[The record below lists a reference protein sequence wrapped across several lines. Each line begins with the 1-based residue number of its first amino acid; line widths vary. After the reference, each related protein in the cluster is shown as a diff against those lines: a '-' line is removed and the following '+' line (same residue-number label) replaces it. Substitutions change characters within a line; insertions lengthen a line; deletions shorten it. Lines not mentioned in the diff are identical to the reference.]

1 MLLSTLMANYT
12 PDASYAG
19 AIMANDMVLAVDT
32 SVSQNADPANYAVVQ
47 EYIEGVES
55 SINAETTEKEYIRSG
70 KSTSKSS
77 NQRTF
82 SISGD
87 RYVGDAAQDFFMS
100 KKYATG
106 QDAVCKY
113 VYFDLKTGKGESG
126 TLTISVDTDGG
137 GNAGD
142 NSTISINLSK
152 TGAAPADYTYGA
164 SGTTYT
170 VVLDPNG
177 GEIASGHNVTSYTY
191 GTAVTLP
198 TSSYV
203 SKDGYTFDGWYDSAT
218 LTEVTTIAATETGN
232 KTYYAKWT
240 T

>member
-1 MLLSTLMANYT
+1 MLLSTLMANYS
-12 PDASYAG
+12 PNASYTG
-19 AIMANDMVLAVDT
+19 ALMANDMVLAVDT
-32 SVSQNADPANYAVVQ
+32 SAEQNADYANYAVVE
-47 EYIEGVES
+47 EYIEGIES
-55 SINAETTEKEYIRSG
+55 SINAETTEKEYIRSR

-87 RYVGDAAQDFFMS
+87 RYVGDTAQDFFMS

-113 VYFDLKTGKGESG
+113 VYFDLKTGVGESG

-152 TGAAPADYTYGA
+152 TGAAPAAYTYGA
-164 SGTTYT
+164 TGTTYS

-177 GEIASGHNVTSYTY
+177 GVIEAGHNVTSYTV
-191 GTAVTLP
+191 GTGATLP

-203 SKDGYTFDGWYDSAT
+203 TKEGYTFDGWYDSAT
-218 LTEVTTIAATETGN
+218 LTETASIGTSDTGN
-232 KTYYAKWT
+232 KTFYAKWT